1 MDLPII
7 DKIQEQ
13 ARKAESRTREQ
24 IKDLRSRGRELFERG
39 GENIKQTAE
48 SSRRTLTQAEVQALG
63 TVGEWLD
70 HLHLATGERADW
82 LDRGRSF
89 ISQVARDIQ
98 LGNLTVDDLPIADY
112 DELNVKKIAANL
124 VDLDAPQRDLIRSYE
139 AANKNRVTV
148 FRTLDRLA
156 EQEALN

>member
-7 DKIQEQ
+7 DKLQEQ

-24 IKDLRSRGRELFERG
+24 IKDLQHRGRELFERS

-48 SSRRTLTQAEVQALG
+48 SSRRTLTRAEVQALG

-70 HLHLATGERADW
+70 HLHQATGERADW
-82 LDRGRSF
+82 LDKGRSF
-89 ISQVARDIQ
+89 ISQVALDIR
-98 LGNLTVDDLPIADY
+98 LGNLTVDDLPIAGY
-112 DELNVKKIAANL
+112 DELNVKTIAAKL
-124 VDLDAPQRDLIRSYE
+124 VELEATQRDLIRSYE

-148 FRTLDRLA
+148 FRTLDRLT